1 MDSPDFPV
9 ANRGRIIRHPR
20 PIELIKGKKRF
31 YATVFPLRRQIGAN
45 PLLRISKSKMRFK
58 NAPDCW

>member
-9 ANRGRIIRHPR
+9 ANRGVLSGIPAQL
-20 PIELIKGKKRF
+20 ELIKGKKRF